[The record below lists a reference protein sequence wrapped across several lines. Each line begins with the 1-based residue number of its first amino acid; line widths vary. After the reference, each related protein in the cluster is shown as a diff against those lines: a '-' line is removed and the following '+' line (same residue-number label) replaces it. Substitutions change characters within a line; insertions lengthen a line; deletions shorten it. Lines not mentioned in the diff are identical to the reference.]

1 MEVWNARPDQQL
13 GQMESK
19 RGKDPHKHPEKHKV
33 VRQTSLAA
41 FAVLQSK
48 ETPDLF
54 HHQDKK
60 NELCFFRT
68 TSMMQHTVHLKYNLS
83 AIKLFLLL
91 VSMLEHLSRFPFDTQ
106 GR

>member
-1 MEVWNARPDQQL
+1 MDTSSEFGTPGLISNWVTWRA
-13 GQMESK
+13 K
-19 RGKDPHKHPEKHKV
+19 EKHKV

-60 NELCFFRT
+60 NKLCFFCT

-91 VSMLEHLSRFPFDTQ
+91 VSMLEHLSRFPFDPQ